1 MLGFVLMMLAVSQL
15 HARCRSAKQKT
26 GGPMA
31 ILLGTWRLCELL
43 SMATLYYLG
52 VLPRIA
58 NFVSMLV
65 GVAGGAVAYFS
76 TVGTF
81 PKKPQK

>member
-1 MLGFVLMMLAVSQL
+1 MLGFVLMILAISQL
-15 HARCRSAKQKT
+15 NTRCREAEKSA

-31 ILLGTWRLCELL
+31 ILLGTWLISELM
-43 SMATLYYLG
+43 SMAILYYMG

-58 NFVSMLV
+58 SFLSMLI

-76 TVGTF
+76 IVDTF

>member
-1 MLGFVLMMLAVSQL
+1 
-15 HARCRSAKQKT
+15 
-26 GGPMA
+26 MA
-31 ILLGTWRLCELL
+31 ILLGTWLISELM
-43 SMATLYYLG
+43 SMAILYYMG

-58 NFVSMLV
+58 NFVSMLM

-76 TVGTF
+76 IVGTF

>member
-1 MLGFVLMMLAVSQL
+1 
-15 HARCRSAKQKT
+15 
-26 GGPMA
+26 MA
-31 ILLGTWRLCELL
+31 ILLGTWLLCELL

-76 TVGTF
+76 IVGTF

>member
-1 MLGFVLMMLAVSQL
+1 MLGFVLMILAISQL
-15 HARCRSAKQKT
+15 NAQCRKAGQRA

-31 ILLGTWRLCELL
+31 ILMGTWLTSELL
-43 SMATLYYLG
+43 SMAILYHLG

-58 NFVSMLV
+58 SFVSMLA
-65 GVAGGAVAYFS
+65 GAAGGAVAYFS
-76 TVGTF
+76 IVGTF

>member
-1 MLGFVLMMLAVSQL
+1 MLGFVLMILAISQL
-15 HARCRSAKQKT
+15 NTRCREAEEST

-31 ILLGTWRLCELL
+31 ILLGTWLISELL
-43 SMATLYYLG
+43 SMAILYYLG

-58 NFVSMLV
+58 NLISMLI
-65 GVAGGAVAYFS
+65 GVVGGAVAYFS
-76 TVGTF
+76 IVGTF